1 MAADVYLYLSSSR
14 FPTHHLV
21 PRSVSTLFHAAVIYI
36 SARQLSRV
44 TSSSAKRVRASL
56 RALRVKHP
64 VLKDGGGY
72 GIVSI
77 LMVLTDVDTQIR
89 DCYCFLN

>member
-1 MAADVYLYLSSSR
+1 MSTSTSRLPVSPRTISYRGQEARCSTPQLFILAHDSSR
-14 FPTHHLV
+14 
-21 PRSVSTLFHAAVIYI
+21 VSPLRVQNGL
-36 SARQLSRV
+36 SA
-44 TSSSAKRVRASL
+44 VRASL

-64 VLKDGGGY
+64 VLNDGGGY